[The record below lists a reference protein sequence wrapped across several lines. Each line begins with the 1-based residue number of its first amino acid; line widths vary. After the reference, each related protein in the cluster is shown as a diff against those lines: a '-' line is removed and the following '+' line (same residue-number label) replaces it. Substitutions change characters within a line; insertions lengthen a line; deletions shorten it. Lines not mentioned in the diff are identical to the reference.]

1 MTAEI
6 SYYGELFAGS
16 SDKITP
22 AIQKA
27 ANTAKTY
34 GLALVKARTPVD
46 TGELKNAWSATVEGK
61 GIKWVNNQPY
71 AGYVELGTRKMK
83 PRFMLT
89 DSLVDINLVFE
100 EQLNKEIGK
109 AIGSKVVSD
118 LVATP
123 AQPNIGN
130 TSDNKTRKG
139 GLGTKGFAA
148 RSQLSKSQQNSIKQ
162 ARPAWQAKPYRPG
175 QVGTSPK

>member
-6 SYYGELFAGS
+6 SYYGELFSGS

-46 TGELKNAWSATVEGK
+46 TGELKNAWTATVEGK
-61 GIKWVNNQPY
+61 GIKWVNNTPY

-83 PRFMLT
+83 PRYMLT
-89 DSLVDINLVFE
+89 DSIVDISLVFQE
-100 EQLNKEIGK
+100 ELNKEIGK
-109 AIGSKVVSD
+109 AIGATVIQD
-118 LVATP
+118 LVGTP
-123 AQPNIGN
+123 AQPNISN
-130 TSDNKTRKG
+130 MSDNKKRSG
-139 GLGTKGFAA
+139 GLGTKGFAP
-148 RSQLSKSQQNSIKQ
+148 RSQLSKSQQKSIRE